1 MKRASEV
8 IREILSNVG
17 LGVPRNEPDMG
28 DTDDLTP
35 VIEAIERQ
43 QREVEARVH
52 VLRLRRSVATGLLP
66 RDEES

>member
-1 MKRASEV
+1 V

-17 LGVPRNEPDMG
+17 LGVPRGEPDVG

-66 RDEES
+66 KDEDS